1 MGACK
6 VKKYVRREPEETVL
20 YQAVQDHFETFLA
33 ARSYEGRDLPE
44 YIIKE
49 FREFLKCGRLE
60 HGLVIVHCA
69 DCSHHY
75 PVGLSCKRRGFC
87 SSCGGKRMNETA
99 MHLIDNV
106 LPHAPYRQF
115 VVTVPP
121 ALRYWMGTSRKL
133 ALAIHRI
140 AVSEIDRYYKT
151 KAMDAYGVEGR
162 PGAISFTQLAG
173 SAVNYN
179 YHWHILYLDGVY
191 VDDGRPQLSRPQ
203 LKRLTDL
210 SNEDVEKI
218 LGRVVARVT
227 KLCRS
232 KGLLSE
238 EGEILPQVKQ
248 DSLFEDH
255 DILAEVMD
263 ASIRQKIALGERKG
277 QEVRKIGKSFG
288 FEGEI
293 AVPQGHLCYS
303 QNSFT
308 IHAATAV
315 HESDRKKLEQLIRY
329 ISRPPVANHRLK
341 KQKGGT
347 YTYKLKTPWNSGQIT
362 HVKFSGEELI
372 EKLMA
377 IIPTPRAHM
386 SKHCGVFSSHHRL
399 RDQIILRPE
408 IKKGFFLDEGTDK
421 PKRVNRSVLFMRTFK
436 IDLTRCPAC
445 GGENV
450 RVTKAIFDSESIT
463 RYLQDYLPGHDPP
476 RKLPNEDLA
485 KLLPL
490 EPTYEPCHD

>member
-6 VKKYVRREPEETVL
+6 VKKYVRREPEKTVL
-20 YQAVQDHFETFLA
+20 YQAVQDHFESFLA
-33 ARSYEGRDLPE
+33 ARSYEGRDLPA

-49 FREFLKCGRLE
+49 FREFLKCGRLD

-69 DCSHHY
+69 DCKHHY

-87 SSCGGKRMNETA
+87 CSCGGKRMNETA

-106 LPHAPYRQF
+106 LPHAPYRQY
-115 VVTVPP
+115 VVTLPP
-121 ALRYWMGTSRKL
+121 ALRYWVGTSRKL
-133 ALAIHRI
+133 ARAVHRI
-140 AVSEIDRYYKT
+140 AVSEIDRYYKA
-151 KAMDAYGVEGR
+151 KAVEMYGVLGE

-173 SAVNYN
+173 SAINYN

-191 VDDGRPQLSRPQ
+191 VDDGGVK
-203 LKRLTDL
+203 LKRLKSLT
-210 SNEDVEKI
+210 NADVEKI
-218 LGRVVARVT
+218 LGRVVARVI
-227 KLCRS
+227 KLCRR

-238 EGEILPQVKQ
+238 EGEALVQVKQ

-303 QNSFT
+303 QNGFS
-308 IHAATAV
+308 IHAATVV
-315 HESDRKKLEQLIRY
+315 HENDRKKLEQLIRY

-341 KQKGGT
+341 KQPDGT
-347 YTYKLKTPWNSGQIT
+347 YTYKLKTPWNNGQIT

-386 SKHCGVFSSHHRL
+386 SKHCGVFSSHHYL
-399 RDQIILRPE
+399 REQIILRPE
-408 IKKGFFLDEGTDK
+408 IKKGFFLDDKTDK
-421 PKRVNRSVLFMRTFK
+421 PKRVTRSVLFMRTFK

-463 RYLQDYLPGHDPP
+463 RYLQDYLPGYDPP
-476 RKLPNEDLA
+476 QKLPTQDLA

-490 EPTYEPCHD
+490 EPTYEPCHN